1 MNALPQLRKLE
12 QTYPNEL
19 SIIGIHTAKFTSELQ
34 TSNVRV
40 ATRRYQV
47 YHPVL
52 NDNKYDV
59 WGNYMV
65 SAWPTI
71 IIIGPDGRIIGGME
85 GEINFEQLRSLMQNL
100 IDEFDV
106 NGMLV
111 RSNSQSSSHQSR
123 LGGHKQLA
131 FPGKLAIDPASELL
145 YISDSNHN
153 RLVVSSL
160 EGQVVGTIGEGS
172 ADLKDGGFSSA
183 TFNNP
188 QGLAIVGR
196 HVYIADT
203 GNHAIRDL
211 NLDSRS
217 VKTILDTSHVTL
229 SSPWDLTYLD
239 GILYFAM
246 AGIHQ
251 IWDLDLTNMKALP
264 FAGSGTE
271 GIIDGTYR
279 DAQLA
284 QPSGIVAHG
293 DKIFFADSET
303 SSIRFIDLHLAER
316 VETII
321 GKGLFDF
328 GDVDGKSSEVKL
340 QHPLALSIQNE
351 YLYITDT
358 YNNKI
363 KRISID
369 TGETKT
375 IAGSGQ
381 SGFRNGTWDTSSFY
395 EPGGIEIY
403 KNKIYVADTNNHAIR
418 IIDLESW
425 DVGYLDFTWID

>member
-1 MNALPQLRKLE
+1 MNVLPQLRKLE
-12 QTYPNEL
+12 QTYQNEL

-59 WGNYMV
+59 WENYMV

-71 IIIGPDGRIIGGME
+71 IIVGPDGSIIGGME
-85 GEINFEQLRSLMQNL
+85 GEVNFEQLSTLIQNL
-100 IDEFDV
+100 IDEFDA

-111 RSNSQSSSHQSR
+111 RSNSQSSSSHFR
-123 LGGHKQLA
+123 LGGYKQLA
-131 FPGKLAIDPASELL
+131 FPGKLAIDPASELM

-160 EGQVVGTIGEGS
+160 EGQVLETIGEGS
-172 ADLKDGGFSSA
+172 ADLKDGNFSSA

-188 QGLAIVGR
+188 QGLAIIGR
-196 HVYIADT
+196 HVYVADT

-211 NLDSRS
+211 DMDSRS

-229 SSPWDLTYLD
+229 SSPWDLTYSD
-239 GILYFAM
+239 GILYLAM

-251 IWDLDLTNMKALP
+251 IWDLDLTNMQALP

-293 DKIFFADSET
+293 GKIFFADSET
-303 SSIRFIDLHLAER
+303 SSIRFIDLHLAKR

-375 IAGSGQ
+375 IAGSGR
-381 SGFRNGTWDTSSFY
+381 SGFKNGTWDTSSFY
-395 EPGGIEIY
+395 EPGGIEIH

-425 DVGYLDFTWID
+425 DVDYLDFTWID